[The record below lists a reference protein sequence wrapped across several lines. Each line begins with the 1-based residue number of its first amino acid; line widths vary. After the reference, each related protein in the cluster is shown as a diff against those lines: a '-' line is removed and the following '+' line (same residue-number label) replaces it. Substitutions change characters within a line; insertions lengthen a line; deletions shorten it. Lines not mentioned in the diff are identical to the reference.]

1 MRNGIGYDIHP
12 LVQGRPLILG
22 GVRIEHTAGLAGHS
36 DGDVLCHALTDALL
50 GAAALGD
57 IGQHFPPDD
66 ERYRD
71 ARSLDLLREAVALV
85 TNAGYAIV
93 NVDATVIAEAPRLSP
108 HIDDIRASV
117 AGALATGALTIDAGS
132 VSVKATTAD
141 GLGALGRGEG
151 IAALAIALL
160 DST

>member
-1 MRNGIGYDIHP
+1 MRSGIGYDIHP
-12 LVQGRPLILG
+12 LAAGRPLVLG
-22 GVRIEHTAGLAGHS
+22 GVPIEHTAGLEGDS
-36 DGDVLCHALTDALL
+36 DGDVLCHALIDALL

-57 IGQHFPPDD
+57 IGRHFPPGD

-71 ARSLDLLREAVALV
+71 ARSLYLLREAVALV
-85 TNAGYAIV
+85 ANAGYAIV

-108 HIDDIRASV
+108 HIDDIRASL
-117 AGALATGALTIDAGS
+117 AGALAVDATA

>member
-22 GVRIEHTAGLAGHS
+22 GVRIEHTAGLEGDS
-36 DGDVLCHALTDALL
+36 DGDVLCHALIDALL

-57 IGQHFPPDD
+57 IGQHFPPGD
-66 ERYRD
+66 ERYRG

-108 HIDDIRASV
+108 HVDDIRASV
-117 AGALATGALTIDAGS
+117 AGALAIDAGS

-141 GLGALGRGEG
+141 RLGALGRGEG

>member
-12 LVQGRPLILG
+12 LVQGRPLVLG
-22 GVRIEHTAGLAGHS
+22 GVAIPHSAGLAGDS
-36 DGDVLCHALTDALL
+36 DGDVLCHALIDALL

-57 IGQHFPPDD
+57 IGKHFPPGD

-85 TNAGYAIV
+85 ANAGYAIV
-93 NVDATVIAEAPRLSP
+93 NVDATVIAESPRLLP

-117 AGALATGALTIDAGS
+117 AGALAIDAGS

>member
-12 LVQGRPLILG
+12 LVQGRPLVLG
-22 GVRIEHTAGLAGHS
+22 GIAIPHSAGLAGDS
-36 DGDVLCHALTDALL
+36 DGDVLCHALIDALL

-57 IGQHFPPDD
+57 IGKHFPPGD

-93 NVDATVIAEAPRLSP
+93 NVDATVIAESPRLLP

-117 AGALATGALTIDAGS
+117 AGALAIDAGS

>member
-1 MRNGIGYDIHP
+1 MRNGIGYDVHP

-22 GVRIEHTAGLAGHS
+22 GVAIPHSAGLEGDS
-36 DGDVLCHALTDALL
+36 DGDVLCHALIDALL

-57 IGQHFPPDD
+57 IGQHFPPGD

-85 TNAGYAIV
+85 ANAGYAIV
-93 NVDATVIAEAPRLSP
+93 NVDATVIAESPRLSP

-117 AGALATGALTIDAGS
+117 AGALAIDAGS

>member
-12 LVQGRPLILG
+12 LVQGRPLVLG
-22 GVRIEHTAGLAGHS
+22 GVAIPHSAGLEGDS
-36 DGDVLCHALTDALL
+36 DGDVLCHALIDALL

-57 IGQHFPPDD
+57 IGKHFPPGD

-85 TNAGYAIV
+85 ANAGYAIV
-93 NVDATVIAEAPRLSP
+93 NVDATVIAESPRLLP

-117 AGALATGALTIDAGS
+117 AGALAIDAGS

>member
-1 MRNGIGYDIHP
+1 MRNGIGYDVHP

-22 GVRIEHTAGLAGHS
+22 GIAIPHSAGLAGDS
-36 DGDVLCHALTDALL
+36 DGDVLCHALIDALL

-57 IGQHFPPDD
+57 IGKHFPPGD

-85 TNAGYAIV
+85 ANAGYAIV
-93 NVDATVIAEAPRLSP
+93 NVDATVIAESPRLSP
-108 HIDDIRASV
+108 YIDDIRASV
-117 AGALATGALTIDAGS
+117 AGALAIDAGS

>member
-36 DGDVLCHALTDALL
+36 DGDVLCHALIDALL

-57 IGQHFPPDD
+57 IGRHFPPGD

-117 AGALATGALTIDAGS
+117 AGALAIDAGS

>member
-12 LVQGRPLILG
+12 LAQGRPLILG
-22 GVRIEHTAGLAGHS
+22 GVRIEHTAGLEGHS
-36 DGDVLCHALTDALL
+36 DGDVLCHALIDALL

-57 IGQHFPPDD
+57 IGKHFPPGD

-85 TNAGYAIV
+85 ANAGYAIV
-93 NVDATVIAEAPRLSP
+93 NVDATVIAESPRLSP
-108 HIDDIRASV
+108 YIDDIRASV
-117 AGALATGALTIDAGS
+117 AGALAIDAGS

>member
-22 GVRIEHTAGLAGHS
+22 GVAIPHSAGLAGDS
-36 DGDVLCHALTDALL
+36 DGDVLCHALIDALL

-57 IGQHFPPDD
+57 IGQHFPPGD

-85 TNAGYAIV
+85 TNAGYAVV

-108 HIDDIRASV
+108 HVDDIRASV
-117 AGALATGALTIDAGS
+117 AGALAIDAGS

>member
-12 LVQGRPLILG
+12 LVQGRPLVLG
-22 GVRIEHTAGLAGHS
+22 GIAIPHSAGLAGDS
-36 DGDVLCHALTDALL
+36 DGDVLCHALIDALL

-57 IGQHFPPDD
+57 IGKHFPPGD

-85 TNAGYAIV
+85 ANAGYAIV
-93 NVDATVIAEAPRLSP
+93 NVDATVIAESPRLSP
-108 HIDDIRASV
+108 YIDDIRASV
-117 AGALATGALTIDAGS
+117 AGALAIDAGS

>member
-12 LVQGRPLILG
+12 LVQQGRPLILG

-36 DGDVLCHALTDALL
+36 DGDVLCHALIDALL

-57 IGQHFPPDD
+57 IGQHFPPGDD
-66 ERYRD
+66 RYRD
-71 ARSLDLLREAVALV
+71 ARSLELLQEAVALV
-85 TNAGYAIV
+85 TNGGYAIV

-117 AGALATGALTIDAGS
+117 AGALAVD
-132 VSVKATTAD
+132 
-141 GLGALGRGEG
+141 LGGC
-151 IAALAIALL
+151 
-160 DST
+160 

>member
-1 MRNGIGYDIHP
+1 MRNGIGYDVHP

-22 GVRIEHTAGLAGHS
+22 GVAIPHSAGLEGDS
-36 DGDVLCHALTDALL
+36 DGDVLCHALIDALL

-57 IGQHFPPDD
+57 IGKHFPPGD

-85 TNAGYAIV
+85 ANAGYAIV
-93 NVDATVIAEAPRLSP
+93 NVDATVIAESPRLLL

-117 AGALATGALTIDAGS
+117 AGALAIDGGS

-141 GLGALGRGEG
+141 GLGALGRSEG

>member
-36 DGDVLCHALTDALL
+36 DGDVLCHALIDALL

-57 IGQHFPPDD
+57 IGRHFPPGD

-85 TNAGYAIV
+85 TDAGYAIV

-117 AGALATGALTIDAGS
+117 AGALAAGALTIDAGS

-151 IAALAIALL
+151 IAALAIVLL

>member
-12 LVQGRPLILG
+12 LAPGRPLILG
-22 GVRIEHTAGLAGHS
+22 GVRIEHTAGLAGDS
-36 DGDVLCHALTDALL
+36 DGDVLCHALIDALL
-50 GAAALGD
+50 GAATLGD
-57 IGQHFPPDD
+57 IGQHFPPGD

-71 ARSLDLLREAVALV
+71 ARSLDLLRETVALV

-108 HIDDIRASV
+108 HIDDIRASL
-117 AGALATGALTIDAGS
+117 AGALDIDAGS

>member
-12 LVQGRPLILG
+12 LAQGRPLILG
-22 GVRIEHTAGLAGHS
+22 GVRIEHTAGLEGHS
-36 DGDVLCHALTDALL
+36 DGDVLCHALIDALL

-57 IGQHFPPDD
+57 IGRHFPPGD

-71 ARSLDLLREAVALV
+71 ARSLDLVREAVALV
-85 TNAGYAIV
+85 ANAGYAIV
-93 NVDATVIAEAPRLSP
+93 NVDVTVIAEAPQLSP

-117 AGALATGALTIDAGS
+117 AGALAIDAGS

>member
-12 LVQGRPLILG
+12 LVQQGRPLILG
-22 GVRIEHTAGLAGHS
+22 GVTIPNNAGLEGDS
-36 DGDVLCHALTDALL
+36 DGDVLCHALIDALL

-57 IGQHFPPDD
+57 IGRHFPPGDD
-66 ERYRD
+66 RYRD

-85 TNAGYAIV
+85 TNDGYSVV
-93 NVDATVIAEAPRLSP
+93 NVDVTVIAEAPRLSP

-117 AGALATGALTIDAGS
+117 AGALAIDAGS

>member
-12 LVQGRPLILG
+12 LVEQGRPLVLG
-22 GVRIEHTAGLAGHS
+22 GVLIEHTAGLAGDS
-36 DGDVLCHALTDALL
+36 DGDVLCHALIDALL

-57 IGQHFPPDD
+57 IGHHFPPGD

-108 HIDDIRASV
+108 HIDDIRASL
-117 AGALATGALTIDAGS
+117 AGALAVDATA

>member
-1 MRNGIGYDIHP
+1 MRARMRNGIGYDIHP

-22 GVRIEHTAGLAGHS
+22 GVRIEHTAGLEGDS
-36 DGDVLCHALTDALL
+36 DGDVLCHALIDALL

-57 IGQHFPPDD
+57 IGQHFPPGD

-108 HIDDIRASV
+108 HVDDIRASV
-117 AGALATGALTIDAGS
+117 AGALAIDAGS

-141 GLGALGRGEG
+141 RLGALGRGEG

>member
-12 LVQGRPLILG
+12 LVQGRPLVLG
-22 GVRIEHTAGLAGHS
+22 GVAIPHSAGLEGDS
-36 DGDVLCHALTDALL
+36 DGDVLCHALIDALL

-57 IGQHFPPDD
+57 IGRHFPPGD

-93 NVDATVIAEAPRLSP
+93 NVDTTVIAEAPRLLP
-108 HIDDIRASV
+108 HIDDIRASL
-117 AGALATGALTIDAGS
+117 AGALAVDATA

>member
-1 MRNGIGYDIHP
+1 MRNGIGYDVHP

-22 GVRIEHTAGLAGHS
+22 GVAIPHSAGLEGDS
-36 DGDVLCHALTDALL
+36 DGDVLCHALIDALL

-57 IGQHFPPDD
+57 IGKHFPPGD

-85 TNAGYAIV
+85 ANAGYAIV
-93 NVDATVIAEAPRLSP
+93 NVDATVIAESPRLLP

-117 AGALATGALTIDAGS
+117 AGALAIDAGS

>member
-36 DGDVLCHALTDALL
+36 DGDVLCHALIDALL

-57 IGQHFPPDD
+57 IGQHFPPGD

-117 AGALATGALTIDAGS
+117 AGALATDALTIDAGS

>member
-12 LVQGRPLILG
+12 LVQGRPLVLG
-22 GVRIEHTAGLAGHS
+22 GIAIPHSAGLAGDS
-36 DGDVLCHALTDALL
+36 DGDVLCHALIDALL

-57 IGQHFPPDD
+57 IGKHFPPGD

-85 TNAGYAIV
+85 ANAGYAIV
-93 NVDATVIAEAPRLSP
+93 NVDATVIAESPRLLP

-117 AGALATGALTIDAGS
+117 AGALAIDAGS
-132 VSVKATTAD
+132 VSLKATTAD

>member
-12 LVQGRPLILG
+12 LVRGRPLILG
-22 GVRIEHTAGLAGHS
+22 GVAIPHSAGLEGHS
-36 DGDVLCHALTDALL
+36 DGDVLCHALIDALL

-57 IGQHFPPDD
+57 IGQHFPPGD

-117 AGALATGALTIDAGS
+117 AGALAIDAGS